1 MKVPV
6 YTQLI
11 DELKADE
18 GVKNEIYLDHLGLP
32 TCGVGHLI
40 RESDPEY

>member
-11 DELKADE
+11 EEHKADV
-18 GVKNEIYLDHLGLP
+18 GVKNEIYLDHLG
-32 TCGVGHLI
+32 
-40 RESDPEY
+40 